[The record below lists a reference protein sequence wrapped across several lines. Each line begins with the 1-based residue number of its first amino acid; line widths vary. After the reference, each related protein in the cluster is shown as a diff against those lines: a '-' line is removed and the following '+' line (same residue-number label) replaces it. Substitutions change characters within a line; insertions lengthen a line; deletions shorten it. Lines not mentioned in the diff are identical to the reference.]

1 MAALSNNRRAP
12 RKALVRDGILVAGR
26 GQREISCTIADISAG
41 GAGIKLA
48 DSTARVCCDY
58 RMASAACAG
67 PQIRLGFRPRKIG
80 IERARFPEPNLDRTR
95 WPLDGL
101 CNLTRVIF
109 GNGPRGGEF

>member
-48 DSTARVCCDY
+48 DSTAIPETVYLISLTERRAYAAIIAWRQPRALGLKFVSVFDLGKL
-58 RMASAACAG
+58 ASKEHDFLSR
-67 PQIRLGFRPRKIG
+67 IW
-80 IERARFPEPNLDRTR
+80 IERAGR
-95 WPLDGL
+95 
-101 CNLTRVIF
+101 
-109 GNGPRGGEF
+109 